1 MDRRT
6 LLVAGG
12 TSLTTLASGCL
23 SDSST
28 PDRSADEPDN
38 GTEKSRSPS
47 PDAGISVTDIVVRK
61 AVTYESMMGSGGVH
75 AEDGTQYIVASV
87 QADEDL
93 RASDFTFETAAESW
107 TPGLPDSRG
116 GTNFA
121 VAGHGGRPVGR
132 HSGGEESYL
141 AFAVPSPLS
150 ASNPRIR
157 YADADTTWPLT
168 AAGRERLAAPAP
180 SFELLS
186 LTVPDTV
193 SRGEPLPVSLTVT
206 NTSETDGRFL
216 AALYWPTE
224 RIADDDESHILERE
238 VSAGDDATFS
248 LELDTE
254 YTTETPDSVTLS
266 LRGYLTADREVTVRE
281 RSARD

>member
-12 TSLTTLASGCL
+12 VSFTTLAGGCL

-28 PDRSADEPDN
+28 PNRSTDDPDN
-38 GTEKSRSPS
+38 GTERPHSSS

-61 AVTYESMMGSGGVH
+61 AVTYESMMGSGGVY
-75 AEDGTQYIVASV
+75 AEDGTQYLVASV

-93 RASDFTFETAAESW
+93 QASDFTFETAGESW
-107 TPGLPDSRG
+107 APGLPEGRG

-121 VAGHGGRPVGR
+121 VAGHGGGSVGR
-132 HSGGEESYL
+132 HSGGEGSYL
-141 AFAVPSPLS
+141 AFTVPAPLS

-186 LTVPDTV
+186 LTVAETV

-216 AALYWPTE
+216 AALYWPTK
-224 RIADDDESHILERE
+224 RIADDDEATILERE

-248 LELDTE
+248 LDLDTE
-254 YTTETPDSVTLS
+254 YTTETPDSVPLS
-266 LRGYLTADREVTVRE
+266 IRGYVTADQEVAVRE
-281 RSARD
+281 RSAQN

>member
-12 TSLTTLASGCL
+12 GSLTTLTGGCL

-28 PDRSADEPDN
+28 PNRSDDEPGN
-38 GTEKSRSPS
+38 GTEKPQSSS
-47 PDAGISVTDIVVRK
+47 PDAGISVDDIVVRK

-87 QADEDL
+87 RADEGL
-93 RASDFTFETAAESW
+93 RASNFTFETGAESW
-107 TPGLPDSRG
+107 TPGLPDGRG
-116 GTNFA
+116 GLNFTLA
-121 VAGHGGRPVGR
+121 DHGGGPVGR
-132 HSGGEESYL
+132 RSGGESSYL
-141 AFAVPSPLS
+141 AFTVPSPLS

-157 YADADTTWPLT
+157 YADPDTTWPLT
-168 AAGRERLAAPAP
+168 DAGRERLAAPAP
-180 SFELLS
+180 SFELVS
-186 LTVPDTV
+186 LTVAETV
-193 SRGEPLPVSLTVT
+193 SRGESLPVSLTVT

-216 AALYWPTE
+216 AALYWPTKL
-224 RIADDDESHILERE
+224 IADDDESHILERE

-266 LRGYLTADREVTVRE
+266 IRGYITADREVAVRE
-281 RSARD
+281 RSARN